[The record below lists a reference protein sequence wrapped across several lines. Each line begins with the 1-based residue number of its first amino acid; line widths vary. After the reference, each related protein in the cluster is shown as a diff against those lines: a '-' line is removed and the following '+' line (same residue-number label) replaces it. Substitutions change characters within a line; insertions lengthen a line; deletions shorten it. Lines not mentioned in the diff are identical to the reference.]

1 MTKDVWFIT
10 GASTGL
16 GKALVQFLL
25 TQKCKV
31 VATARNPEDIRKYT
45 QQYTNH
51 DDLMI
56 LPVDVTDKQQIAT
69 AIEAVVKTWHQI
81 DVLVNNA
88 GYAYFSSVEFADGN
102 IVKMVHPK
110 NVLWHKLNVIRN
122 VKLHVCVSN

>member
-16 GKALVQFLL
+16 GKSLVQFLL

-31 VATARNPEDIRKYT
+31 VATARNPEDIKKYT

-56 LPVDVTDKQQIAT
+56 LETRPRFTYRLRATEIA
-69 AIEAVVKTWHQI
+69 H
-81 DVLVNNA
+81 
-88 GYAYFSSVEFADGN
+88 
-102 IVKMVHPK
+102 
-110 NVLWHKLNVIRN
+110 
-122 VKLHVCVSN
+122 